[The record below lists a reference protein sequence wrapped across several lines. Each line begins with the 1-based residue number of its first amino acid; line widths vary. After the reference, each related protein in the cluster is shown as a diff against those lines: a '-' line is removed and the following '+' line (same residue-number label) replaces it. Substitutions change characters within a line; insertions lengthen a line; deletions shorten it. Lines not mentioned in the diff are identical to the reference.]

1 MHTREFVISGRVQG
15 VGFRY
20 HTLLAAQD
28 IGVTGY
34 VRNLADGRV
43 QVCATGNAA
52 QLTALRTFLQRGP
65 TWARVDDIAESAVED
80 AKSFPD
86 FRIRA

>member
-1 MHTREFVISGRVQG
+1 MYTREFVISGRVQG

-34 VRNLADGRV
+34 VRNLDDGRV
-43 QVCATGNAA
+43 QVLATGDTA
-52 QLTALRTFLQRGP
+52 QLAALRAFLRRGP
-65 TWARVDDIAESAVED
+65 AWARVDDIAESAVED
-80 AKSFPD
+80 AESFSD